1 MRSVAMPDDV
11 VFVEDSP
18 HCEWQ
23 TAEVRSPL
31 ITTRSLLQSDWNALS
46 TVRRSAGNHSPRIAT
61 GLQNC
66 MCPPRIHCAL
76 QRWSMDL
83 LDRRAT
89 ARLRRAALF
98 IVDSQVGK

>member
-1 MRSVAMPDDV
+1 MPDDV

-46 TVRRSAGNHSPRIAT
+46 TVCAAQGIIRLGLLPDYKTACAPR
-61 GLQNC
+61 
-66 MCPPRIHCAL
+66 AL

-83 LDRRAT
+83 LNRRAT